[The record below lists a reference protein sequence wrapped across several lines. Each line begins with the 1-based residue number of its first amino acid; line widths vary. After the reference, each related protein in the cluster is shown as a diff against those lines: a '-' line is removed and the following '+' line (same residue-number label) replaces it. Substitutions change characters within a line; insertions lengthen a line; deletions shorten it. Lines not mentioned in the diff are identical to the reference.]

1 MSNAVF
7 PTLPG
12 LTWDI
17 KRSPEFKT
25 TIVTGA
31 DGGETRIGNWVYP
44 LWHWKL
50 TYEFLRD
57 DATNELKSLLG
68 FFLARSGR
76 LDDFLFLAPDDCEV
90 TDQVIGVG
98 DGTTAA
104 FQCARGL
111 GGYAEPVTVLR
122 EKPVIYLD
130 GVRCPTGWSADLA
143 TGRVTFAPV
152 PARSTVITADL
163 SYYWRVRFDLD
174 MAEFNQFAEKL
185 WDLQECTLVSVR

>member
-1 MSNAVF
+1 VSNAVF

-57 DATNELKSLLG
+57 DATDELRTLLG

-76 LDDFLFLAPDDCEV
+76 LDDFLLLDPDDCEV
-90 TDQVIGVG
+90 TGQVIGVG
-98 DGTTAA
+98 DGTTAT
-104 FQCARGL
+104 FQCAREL

-122 EKPVIYLD
+122 ENPVIYLG
-130 GVRCPTGWSADLA
+130 GVRRTAGWSVGLT
-143 TGRVTFAPV
+143 TGLVTFAPV
-152 PARSTVITADL
+152 PARGTVITADL
-163 SYYWRVRFDLD
+163 SYYWRVRFDMD

-185 WDLQECTLVSVR
+185 WDLQECSLVSVR